1 MYAFVLIVHSW
12 LRYVALALGVVLLV
26 SAIQGV
32 RGAVA
37 WRGRDERVHKAFVG
51 ALDTQL
57 LLGLLLY
64 FVWNPVVAS
73 ALADFGAAMK
83 NAHLRFFAVEHAAT
97 MLLAIVVAHI
107 GRARSRRKEGRAR
120 YRSVLITTA
129 LWLLLTLAAIPW
141 PMLDVGRPLF
151 RL

>member
-1 MYAFVLIVHSW
+1 MDDGVMAIRADG
-12 LRYVALALGVVLLV
+12 LRK
-26 SAIQGV
+26 S
-32 RGAVA
+32 
-37 WRGRDERVHKAFVG
+37 FG
-51 ALDTQL
+51 ALDAVADLGFAIPPGAVVGLLGPNGAGKTTTLKL

-64 FVWNPVVAS
+64 FVWNPTVAS

-83 NAHLRFFAVEHAAT
+83 NAPLRYFAVEHAAT
-97 MLLAIVVAHI
+97 MLLAIVIAHV

-141 PMLDVGRPLF
+141 PGLDIARPLF
-151 RL
+151 RM

>member
-12 LRYVALALGVVLLV
+12 LRYLVLALGIVLLV
-26 SAIQGV
+26 AAIRGLRGSASWSAGE
-32 RGAVA
+32 
-37 WRGRDERVHKAFVG
+37 ERVHKAFVG
-51 ALDTQL
+51 SLDTQL

-64 FVWNPVVAS
+64 FVWNPVIAS

-83 NAHLRFFAVEHAAT
+83 NAQLRFFAVEHAAT
-97 MLLAIVVAHI
+97 MLLAIVIAHV

-141 PMLDVGRPLF
+141 PVLDVGRPLF

>member
-1 MYAFVLIVHSW
+1 MYAFVLILHSW
-12 LRYVALALGVVLLV
+12 LRYVVLALGIVLLV
-26 SAIQGV
+26 AAIRGLRGPAAWSAGE
-32 RGAVA
+32 
-37 WRGRDERVHKAFVG
+37 ERVHKAFVG
-51 ALDTQL
+51 TLDTQL

-83 NAHLRFFAVEHAAT
+83 NAPLRYFAVEHAAT
-97 MLLAIVVAHI
+97 MLLAIVIAHV

-141 PMLDVGRPLF
+141 PVLDVGRPLV